1 MQQLMV
7 VCLVM
12 VAIFLVINFQHRVV
26 CVDLSIYAIVG
37 LLTVQG
43 NLFHGVLAVSESF
56 IA

>member
-1 MQQLMV
+1 MV